1 MRDGA
6 ADAYVSALVERLM
19 RGDRRAAGRL
29 ISIIEDDG
37 SSVEHI
43 MRGLYP
49 HTGRAYTVGLTG
61 PPGAGKSTVVDEL
74 IRVLRDEELRV
85 GVVAVDPNSPF
96 TGGAILGDRIR
107 MMRHASDPGVF
118 IRSMGARGHLGGLAI
133 ATFNTVLLLDALG
146 MDVVLV
152 ETVGVGQ
159 SELEITGAADTTV
172 VVIPPGQGDGVQ
184 AIKAGIMEIADVFA
198 VNKADYPQAERT
210 VADIRELLRMDPS
223 PQSWSPPIVRTV
235 ATQNKGIDELWTSMQ
250 KHRRYLEQSGELH
263 RRRKLRVEREVVD
276 IAEHRLRE
284 QVLRPKLATVEFASM
299 IEKAMGREMDP
310 YEVVERVVPRSVERG
325 K

>member
-1 MRDGA
+1 MRA
-6 ADAYVSALVERLM
+6 
-19 RGDRRAAGRL
+19 
-29 ISIIEDDG
+29 
-37 SSVEHI
+37 
-43 MRGLYP
+43 LYP
-49 HTGRAYTVGLTG
+49 HTGTAYTVGLTG

-74 IRVLRDEELRV
+74 IRVLREQQLRV
-85 GVVAVDPNSPF
+85 AVIAVDPNSPF

-118 IRSMGARGHLGGLAI
+118 IRSMGARGHLGGLAV
-133 ATFNTVLLLDALG
+133 ATFNTVLLFDAMG

-172 VVIPPGQGDGVQ
+172 VVIPPGLGDGVQ

-198 VNKADYPQAERT
+198 VNKADHPQADRT

-223 PQSWSPPIVRTV
+223 PLPWSPPIVRTV
-235 ATQNKGIDELWTSMQ
+235 ATQNEGIDKLWQSMQ
-250 KHRRYLEQSGELH
+250 GHRQYLEESGEL
-263 RRRKLRVEREVVD
+263 RQRRKLRVEREVVD
-276 IAEHRLRE
+276 LAEQRLRE
-284 QVLRPKLATVEFASM
+284 QILRPKLATAEFETMLEQAVS
-299 IEKAMGREMDP
+299 REIDP
-310 YEVVERVVPRSVERG
+310 YQVVERVLPGSGGGG